1 MSSDIDECAGEIA
14 VLMQFVITPKDA
26 TTAHVNHDIRG
37 IEIIAKVS

>member
-14 VLMQFVITPKDA
+14 VLMKFVITPKDA
-26 TTAHVNHDIRG
+26 TTTRVNHDNRG